1 MWNTF
6 VVTLKSSVREKS
18 ALFWMVAFPLILAT
32 LFNAM
37 FSKIADSYTMDTLN
51 VAVVEDANWN
61 KYEYARGF
69 VKGIAGMDT
78 ESGDVSLD
86 DSSKDDADTPLMNL
100 KMVDDLAA
108 AETAMRDDGFD
119 GVITVDADGRL
130 HLAVS
135 STTAAQV
142 NDATDA
148 DSKGITLTVAGNLI
162 ARYNQA
168 DATIRHILET
178 NPAALSNPSVS
189 KSLWSYDSFTHEV
202 SLTHFKPDPIA
213 RYYYASFGMVSLM
226 SMTFAIYAIA
236 AAQAN
241 LSALGMRRTV
251 SPLPKW
257 RQIAAGFLASWLC
270 SFLSLVILFLYVR
283 FVCGIAVGG
292 REPVVV
298 VALAVASFMPCA
310 LGVFIG
316 ALPKLSTAT
325 KSGIAVAISCF
336 LSLFAGL
343 YGMFAMDLSDN
354 IARNAPVLDVL
365 NPAKQVSN
373 LFYDLLYFDSYVPFL
388 KTAGILLAFS
398 AVFLAGAGLLLRRQ
412 RYDYL

>member
-1 MWNTF
+1 MSNTF
-6 VVTLKSSVREKS
+6 IVTLKVSVREKS

-37 FSKIADSYTMDTLN
+37 FGKIADSYMMDTLN
-51 VAVVEDANWN
+51 VAVVEDANWA
-61 KYEYARGF
+61 KYEYAQVF
-69 VKGIAGMDT
+69 VKGIAAADT
-78 ESGDVSLD
+78 ESDEVSLD
-86 DSSKDDADTPLMNL
+86 DSSEGSTDTPLMKL

-108 AETAMRDDGFD
+108 AKSAMRDDGFD
-119 GVITVDADGRL
+119 GVITVDADSKI

-142 NDATDA
+142 NNGTDVDAKA
-148 DSKGITLTVAGNLI
+148 ITLTVAGNLI
-162 ARYNQA
+162 ARYN
-168 DATIRHILET
+168 DTDTTVRHILET
-178 NPAALSNPSVS
+178 NPAALSNPSVRS
-189 KSLWSYDSFTHEV
+189 SLGAYDSFTNEI

-241 LSALGMRRTV
+241 LSALGMRRSV
-251 SPLPKW
+251 SPLSKW

-270 SFLSLVILFLYVR
+270 SFLSLVIFFLYVR
-283 FVCGIAVGG
+283 FVCGVAMGG

-298 VALAVASFMPCA
+298 AALAVASFTPCA
-310 LGVFIG
+310 LGIFIG
-316 ALPKLSTAT
+316 ALPKLSTAS
-325 KSGIAVAISCF
+325 KSGIAVAVACF

-343 YGMFAMDLSDN
+343 YGSFAMDLSDS
-354 IARNAPVLDVL
+354 IARNAPVLDAL

-373 LFYDLLYFDSYVPFL
+373 LFYDLLYFDSYIPFF
-388 KTAGILLAFS
+388 KTSGILLAFS
-398 AVFLAGAGLLLRRQ
+398 AIFLVCAGLLLRRQ